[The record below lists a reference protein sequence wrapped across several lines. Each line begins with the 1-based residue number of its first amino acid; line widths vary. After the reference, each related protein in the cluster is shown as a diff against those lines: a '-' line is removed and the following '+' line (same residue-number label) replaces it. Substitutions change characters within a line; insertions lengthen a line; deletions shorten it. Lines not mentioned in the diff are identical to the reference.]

1 MATTSSTPFALVGR
15 EREQHSLAAFATTP
29 TPHATLGVVWGR
41 RRVGKSA
48 LLQALV
54 RERGGF
60 YHHAIRG
67 TAKEGLDA
75 LAEDIGTFRQF
86 RPPVLNGWS
95 DAMAALLE
103 LAKDQAV
110 PVVLDE
116 FPYILEH
123 SPAVDSVIQ
132 ALYAPESAARNESRA
147 RLLLCGSSISMMRK
161 LLSGTAPLRGRS
173 GLDLRISPF
182 DFRMA
187 RTLHGID
194 DLLTA
199 VHTYAVIGGVAAYA
213 REMVDYSLPGTLVA
227 FDDWVANRVL
237 APGRPLLGEMEL
249 LLSEDPETAKAR
261 KPNLYHATLSA
272 VALGHHAW
280 GAITKKMDMG
290 GSSLQAIMD
299 TLLASELIARIDD
312 PVRNNRPLYQPLD
325 PFLRFHYAV
334 IRRNHKLSRA
344 TTDTRDAWRAMTP
357 TFRSLVLG
365 PCFEGMAREW
375 VMYMASEATVGGQPT
390 HIGSTT
396 LPATPTD
403 TEMEIDVVA
412 ATDVSGVDAPEDR
425 VVNAIGEAK
434 VGETLSIRHLRR
446 LEIARVRL
454 GSRAERAKLLLFGTA
469 VDPAL
474 QQEAQGRADVEIVD
488 LHRLY
493 TGN

>member
-1 MATTSSTPFALVGR
+1 MTSTAPFTLIGR
-15 EREQHSLAAFATTP
+15 EHEQRRLAEFASTP
-29 TPHATLGVVWGR
+29 TPHATLGIVWGR

-54 RERGGF
+54 REQGGF

-75 LAEDIGTFRQF
+75 LAADIGEHLQY
-86 RPPVLNGWS
+86 RPPVLTGWP
-95 DAMAALLE
+95 DALEALLD
-103 LAKDQAV
+103 LAQDRAM

-132 ALYAPESAARNESRA
+132 ALYAPENAVRNRSRA
-147 RLLLCGSSISMMRK
+147 RLLLCGSSISMMRN

-182 DFRMA
+182 DFRVA
-187 RTLHGID
+187 RALHGID

-213 REMVDYSLPGTLVA
+213 REMVDYALPRSLDE
-227 FDDWVANRVL
+227 FNDWIVSRVL
-237 APGRPLLGEMEL
+237 APGRPLLGEMAL

-261 KPNLYHATLSA
+261 KPNLYHATLAS

-280 GAITKKMDMG
+280 NSITSRVGIG
-290 GSSLQAIMD
+290 GSSLQGILD

-312 PVRNNRPLYQPLD
+312 PVRNHRPLYQPLD

-334 IRRNHKLSRA
+334 IRRNPKLARI
-344 TTDTRDAWRAMTP
+344 TTDTREAWHTLIP

-375 VMYMASEATVGGQPT
+375 IMYMASETTVGGQPT

-396 LPATPTD
+396 VPATN
-403 TEMEIDVVA
+403 TEAEMQIDVIA
-412 ATDVSGVDAPEDR
+412 ATDVSGADTPEDR
-425 VVNAIGEAK
+425 EINAVGEAK
-434 VGETLSIRHLRR
+434 VGETLTIRHLRR
-446 LEIARVRL
+446 LETARARL
-454 GSRAERAKLLLFGTA
+454 GARAAHAKLFLFGSA
-469 VDPAL
+469 M
-474 QQEAQGRADVEIVD
+474 EATLRHEAHGRSDVEIVD
-488 LHRLY
+488 LERLY
-493 TGN
+493 TGD